1 MSENSQIVRVLD
13 GAIERLHQTDYSP
26 SVELAT
32 SLAGAARHALAQAT
46 HPEEIKGVRDKL
58 STIEHWFKK
67 QRATLIESNLLV
79 AERLRA
85 ERKVGAWLRENVRHG
100 GDRQSEKASL
110 HRASLLS
117 DVGISQSDSHRWQ
130 RTAAIDEADFETW
143 VQECLNDRELSTAG
157 ALRLWRLLFWEAQ
170 RAESFSAEEWATTG
184 DSPLRVKRGQVW
196 QLGEHRLMCGDAHNA
211 DDMAALI
218 DHAEVDALITDPP
231 YGIDYQPKWDDWTG
245 SPLEHRLVTGDN
257 QPFDPTAF
265 LDYPTV
271 CLWGANYYSN
281 RLPPGGWVCWDK
293 RLGEDA
299 DRMFGS
305 PFELGWFRSRHTE
318 RRAIMIR
325 VLHAGVIN
333 ADSEFGNNQK
343 RVHPT
348 QKPIQLMADL
358 LNSVTQKGEL
368 VLDPFA
374 GSGSVLL
381 ACNHTGRR
389 FYGMEIEPEYVGVIL
404 ARWLEATGEEPVIQ
418 EDDNGGD

>member
-1 MSENSQIVRVLD
+1 
-13 GAIERLHQTDYSP
+13 
-26 SVELAT
+26 
-32 SLAGAARHALAQAT
+32 
-46 HPEEIKGVRDKL
+46 
-58 STIEHWFKK
+58 
-67 QRATLIESNLLV
+67 
-79 AERLRA
+79 
-85 ERKVGAWLRENVRHG
+85 
-100 GDRQSEKASL
+100 
-110 HRASLLS
+110 
-117 DVGISQSDSHRWQ
+117 
-130 RTAAIDEADFETW
+130 
-143 VQECLNDRELSTAG
+143 
-157 ALRLWRLLFWEAQ
+157 
-170 RAESFSAEEWATTG
+170 
-184 DSPLRVKRGQVW
+184 
-196 QLGEHRLMCGDAHNA
+196 MCGDAYNA

-245 SPLEHRLVTGDN
+245 SPLGHRLVTGDD
-257 QPFDPTAF
+257 QPFDPAAF

-305 PFELGWFRSRHTE
+305 PFELGWFRSRHTA

-325 VLHAGVIN
+325 VLHGGLVN
-333 ADSEFGNNQK
+333 ADGSGQK

-348 QKPIQLMADL
+348 QKPIQLVADL
-358 LNSVTQKGEL
+358 LTSVTQEGEL

-374 GSGSVLL
+374 GSGSGLL

-404 ARWLEATGEEPVIQ
+404 GRWLEATGEEPVIQ
-418 EDDNGGD
+418 EDDNGGN